1 MLEFV
6 NKMNFRFAAERTLG
20 KLAKWLRLLGFD
32 TMFENESDPGQFLDD
47 LLPGTILLTRTEQ
60 VRDTLSASQRLI
72 FIESDDTEK
81 QLRQVI
87 DELGLEMKDIRPF
100 SRCLICNV
108 VNEKI
113 EKDRIYGKVPD
124 YVWENNTVFQSCP
137 ECKKIYWPG
146 SHIERSL
153 EKISNI
159 FN

>member
-1 MLEFV
+1 
-6 NKMNFRFAAERTLG
+6 MNIKFAAERTLG

-32 TMFENESDPGQFLDD
+32 TVFENECGAGQFLGH
-47 LLPGTILLTRTEQ
+47 LKPGVVLLTRTEKI
-60 VRDTLSASQRLI
+60 RDTFSASQRLI
-72 FIESDDTEK
+72 FIEPNDTGK

-87 DELGLEMKDIRPF
+87 DELGIEKKDIRPF

-108 VNEKI
+108 ENEII
-113 EKDRIYGKVPD
+113 EKERIYGQVPD

-153 EKISNI
+153 ERIDKI
-159 FN
+159 FT

>member
-1 MLEFV
+1 
-6 NKMNFRFAAERTLG
+6 MNIKFAAERTLG

-32 TMFENESDPGQFLDD
+32 TVFENECSAGQFLGH
-47 LLPGTILLTRTEQ
+47 LKPGVVLLTRTEKI
-60 VRDTLSASQRLI
+60 RDTFSASQRLV
-72 FIESDDTEK
+72 FIESNDTGE

-87 DELGLEMKDIRPF
+87 DQLGIEKKDIRPF

-108 VNEKI
+108 ENEII
-113 EKDRIYGKVPD
+113 EKERIYGQVPD

-153 EKISNI
+153 ERIDKI
-159 FN
+159 FT

>member
-1 MLEFV
+1 
-6 NKMNFRFAAERTLG
+6 MNFKFAAERTLG

-32 TMFENESDPGQFLDD
+32 TVFENECDAGQFLDH
-47 LLPGTILLTRTEQ
+47 LKPGTILLTRTEK
-60 VRDTLSASQRLI
+60 VRDTLSGSQRLI
-72 FIESDDTEK
+72 FIESNDTEE

-108 VNEKI
+108 AIEKI
-113 EKDRIYGKVPD
+113 EKDHIYGQVPD

-146 SHIERSL
+146 SHIERSM
-153 EKISNI
+153 EKITKI
-159 FN
+159 FD